1 VAAEREGKNARQLL
15 ESVGVE
21 TGDDNIALSVITV
34 LELAHG
40 VARADTVE
48 RRERRQRFLDELLV
62 GVPIQPV
69 TAPIALRAG
78 QMDGRSRASGV
89 SIPLADLLIGVSALE
104 LGYALG
110 TANIRHFQ
118 LIQGLVIVR
127 L

>member
-1 VAAEREGKNARQLL
+1 
-15 ESVGVE
+15 
-21 TGDDNIALSVITV
+21 
-34 LELAHG
+34 
-40 VARADTVE
+40 
-48 RRERRQRFLDELLV
+48 
-62 GVPIQPV
+62 
-69 TAPIALRAG
+69 
-78 QMDGRSRASGV
+78 V